1 MAGGAD
7 PLNATVVV
15 GVNFNFQ
22 TIALSSVPK
31 KILDA
36 APSRVRLRL
45 SPDGASTSIYLGFGA
60 PPSPGSR
67 FFLRSGYDDFDP
79 ETCFRGEL
87 WASGIGSVA
96 VMDGTETAV
105 SVDKPPADAAPV
117 TTGVSWWVTA
127 LAVVAS
133 IAAIW
138 AAVRK

>member
-1 MAGGAD
+1 MGGGAD
-7 PLNATVVV
+7 PLNAMS
-15 GVNFNFQ
+15 VNFNFQ
-22 TIALSSVPK
+22 TIALSSTPK

-45 SPDGASTSIYLGFGA
+45 SPDGASTSIYLGFNA

-79 ETCFRGEL
+79 ETCFKGEL
-87 WASGIGSVA
+87 WASGVGSVA
-96 VMDGTETAV
+96 VMDGTETTTL
-105 SVDKPPADAAPV
+105 VDKKPV
-117 TTGVSWWVTA
+117 AEAIPVASGVAWWVTA